1 MNNKQKLVALCA
13 LLPVIGDWIEDLE
26 GNRVF
31 KHGLKNKS
39 NLLLA
44 EITRVDREILDFNDD
59 NRQEVFNQQIDLQRS
74 FIQFIDKQIKFD

>member
-44 EITRVDREILDFNDD
+44 EIRRVDREILDFNDD

>member
-31 KHGLKNKS
+31 KHGLKNKA

-44 EITRVDREILDFNDD
+44 EIRRVDREILDFKDD
-59 NRQEVFNQQIDLQRS
+59 NRQEVFNQQIDLQRA
-74 FIQFIDKQIKFD
+74 FIQFITKQIKLD

>member
-44 EITRVDREILDFNDD
+44 EIRRVDREILDFNDD

-74 FIQFIDKQIKFD
+74 FIQFIDKQIKLD